1 MRQQGHRAGLTLEA
15 FEKHMA
21 DTGDSL
27 EKLQSYS
34 KKYAEEV
41 CARPSLFFM
50 HFWHSEDVPV
60 ARDLCY
66 RSPVSKVEPS
76 S

>member
-1 MRQQGHRAGLTLEA
+1 MTLEA

-41 CARPSLFFM
+41 RAHSSLFFM
-50 HFWHSEDVPV
+50 HFWHSVDVPV
-60 ARDLCY
+60 ARDLCC
-66 RSPVSKVEPS
+66 RIPGVRAL
-76 S
+76 

>member
-1 MRQQGHRAGLTLEA
+1 MWSVAAGLTLEA
-15 FEKHMA
+15 FEKHMS

-41 CARPSLFFM
+41 RNVLLP
-50 HFWHSEDVPV
+50 
-60 ARDLCY
+60 
-66 RSPVSKVEPS
+66 
-76 S
+76 

>member
-1 MRQQGHRAGLTLEA
+1 MAAGLTLEA
-15 FEKHMA
+15 FEKHMS

-41 CARPSLFFM
+41 RNVLLP
-50 HFWHSEDVPV
+50 
-60 ARDLCY
+60 
-66 RSPVSKVEPS
+66 
-76 S
+76 